1 MKNSTTP
8 TTSNAPLKKASMKS
22 SIYALAMLSAS
33 TFAAHAAPN
42 DGIVGPYARVEVG
55 VSNFSLSGSRP
66 QTSTDGHG
74 KAVKVFG
81 GYRFNENLG
90 IEAGYASLGSLSTS
104 STVGGINTQIDG
116 KASSVFAAA
125 TGRVPMGESFALQ
138 GRLGVSF
145 GQVSGTSSLPGS
157 DYLIGRKTSV
167 LIGVGAEY
175 RPTSI
180 VVLSINYDS
189 YGKLSNDVSAS
200 SLVFGAHFW
209 F

>member
-1 MKNSTTP
+1 
-8 TTSNAPLKKASMKS
+8 MKS

-33 TFAAHAAPN
+33 TFAAHSAPN
-42 DGIVGPYARVEVG
+42 DGIVGPYARIEVG

-66 QTSTDGHG
+66 QTSTDDHG

-90 IEAGYASLGSLSTS
+90 VETGYAFLGSLSTS
-104 STVGGINTQIDG
+104 STVGGINVQQNG

-157 DYLIGRKTSV
+157 DPLTGRKTSV
-167 LIGVGAEY
+167 LVGVGAEY
-175 RPTSI
+175 RPRPN
-180 VVLSINYDS
+180 VVLTVNYDS